1 MAVFDEKHV
10 TLRDGSAIVLRSPT
24 EDDAEALRGYLDTAR
39 RETEMIMFGPDDTL
53 PTLEEERQFIRA
65 RVDDDGGVPIM
76 AVADGRPIGMSSV
89 SRNKFVRQRHIAT
102 LGISV
107 LQAWHGRGVGRALID
122 ELIAWAKQHDEL
134 EQIVLTVFADN
145 ERGLRLYERCGFV
158 RGGLHR
164 KGVKRGPG
172 RYADVVSMAL
182 DLTPAAGG

>member
-1 MAVFDEKHV
+1 VAVFDEKHV

-107 LQAWHGRGVGRALID
+107 LQA
-122 ELIAWAKQHDEL
+122 
-134 EQIVLTVFADN
+134 
-145 ERGLRLYERCGFV
+145 
-158 RGGLHR
+158 
-164 KGVKRGPG
+164 
-172 RYADVVSMAL
+172 
-182 DLTPAAGG
+182 